1 VVVVAN
7 QARRRQPHDSSNENF
22 GTCVAATCLAM
33 RGAVDRNS
41 KKRFLFERQALL
53 V

>member
-1 VVVVAN
+1 MVVVLP
-7 QARRRQPHDSSNENF
+7 RRQPHENF
-22 GTCVAATCLAM
+22 GTCVAATCLLAM

-41 KKRFLFERQALL
+41 KKRFLFERHALL